1 MQLHLANFH
10 QWFAEKE
17 VIPWGNVVAVLS
29 KEMNLSDEIVQK
41 LYEYMKP
48 TALLKPTTY
57 QTQSKT
63 MAFYCKEYNGIH
75 SFMHGCVVCVINTV
89 VCVCV
94 CVCLI
99 LRLFEYVHMHRH
111 SRSTTGGSH
120 TLVLTCKYATPTS
133 HIRNSVF
140 RLTKRR

>member
-1 MQLHLANFH
+1 MPWFLEDMQLHLANFH

-29 KEMNLSDEIVQK
+29 NEMNLSDEIVQK

-57 QTQSKT
+57 QTQSKS

-75 SFMHGCVVCVINTV
+75 SFMRGCVVCVINAV

-94 CVCLI
+94 CVFNFAFVCI
-99 LRLFEYVHMHRH
+99 CAHA
-111 SRSTTGGSH
+111 
-120 TLVLTCKYATPTS
+120 LVLL
-133 HIRNSVF
+133 HF
-140 RLTKRR
+140 G